1 MQSPDYPAR
10 RWSRPLRLLH
20 LLLAIAVTAQ
30 LFIGSFMRSPH
41 TGRPDT
47 FGFEAHEVLGFTIL
61 ALIVLHWLWS
71 FTHPIEG
78 LGHLFPWTRKGIRR
92 VLAQFW
98 QAVRYQQLPSSGP
111 DVDSGLAGFT
121 HGLGLLAVTGMAITG
136 CIFYLSRMA
145 GAGHSTL
152 EIIEDVHDTLAVITW
167 IYWGGHLAITVIHSL
182 LRHPT
187 FKAMF
192 SLRG

>member
-1 MQSPDYPAR
+1 MGTLDSTAG
-10 RWSRPLRLLH
+10 RWSRTLRLLH

-30 LFIGSFMRSPH
+30 LFIGSFMGSPH

-47 FGFEAHEVLGFTIL
+47 FGFESHEVLGFTIL
-61 ALIVLHWLWS
+61 ALVLLHWLWS

-78 LGHLFPWTRKGIRR
+78 LGHLFPWTRKGLSR
-92 VLAQFW
+92 VIAQFW
-98 QAVRYQQLPSSGP
+98 QAIRYRQLPSSGP

-121 HGLGLLAVTGMAITG
+121 HGLGLLAVTSMAFTG

-145 GAGHSTL
+145 GASHGIL
-152 EIIEDVHDTLAVITW
+152 EIIEDVHDTLAVVTW
-167 IYWGGHLAITVIHSL
+167 VYWGGHLAVTLLHSL

-187 FKAMF
+187 FIRMF
-192 SLRG
+192 NLFD